1 MGSRGAASGTGKHTY
16 GSEYK
21 RRDRLSGG
29 NRGSYLGPREWKDT
43 VDYAPYKYGQIT
55 RKEAGT
61 IYKAIKNGEITA
73 KPETTKTLY
82 GATDAY
88 IRYADSRYSQDRLY
102 YDLVYSATR
111 HLLNGRTKEAQ
122 KDLKWWEDRNIDAA
136 TKKSPWYKYKK

>member
-1 MGSRGAASGTGKHTY
+1 MGGRGASSGISPKRAEV
-16 GSEYK
+16 EY
-21 RRDRLSGG
+21 
-29 NRGSYLGPREWKDT
+29 T
-43 VDYAPYKYGQIT
+43 PYKYGQIT

-61 IYKAIKNGEITA
+61 IYKAIKGGEITA
-73 KPETTKTLY
+73 KPETTKALY

-88 IRYADSRYSQDRLY
+88 IRYADSRYSQDRMY
-102 YDLVYSATR
+102 YDLVYSVTR

>member
-1 MGSRGAASGTGKHTY
+1 MAVEIRPLAILFNLIAIVVLIIQNGEFYFT
-16 GSEYK
+16 
-21 RRDRLSGG
+21 
-29 NRGSYLGPREWKDT
+29 KD
-43 VDYAPYKYGQIT
+43 VAKWEGVGRQAGFLRQIT

-61 IYKAIKNGEITA
+61 IYKAIKDGEITA
-73 KPETTKTLY
+73 KPETTKALY

>member
-1 MGSRGAASGTGKHTY
+1 MGSRGAASGISPKRDKV
-16 GSEYK
+16 EY
-21 RRDRLSGG
+21 
-29 NRGSYLGPREWKDT
+29 T
-43 VDYAPYKYGQIT
+43 PYKHGQIT

-61 IYKAIKNGEITA
+61 IYKAIKDGEITA
-73 KPETTKTLY
+73 KPETTKALY

-122 KDLKWWEDRNIDAA
+122 KDLKWGEDRNIDAA

>member
-1 MGSRGAASGTGKHTY
+1 MGGRGASSGISPKRAEV
-16 GSEYK
+16 EY
-21 RRDRLSGG
+21 
-29 NRGSYLGPREWKDT
+29 T
-43 VDYAPYKYGQIT
+43 PYKYGQIT

-61 IYKAIKNGEITA
+61 IYKAIKGGEITA
-73 KPETTKTLY
+73 KPETTKALY

-111 HLLNGRTKEAQ
+111 HLLNGRAKEAQ

>member
-1 MGSRGAASGTGKHTY
+1 MGSRGAASGISPKRDKV
-16 GSEYK
+16 EY
-21 RRDRLSGG
+21 
-29 NRGSYLGPREWKDT
+29 T
-43 VDYAPYKYGQIT
+43 PYKHGQIT

-61 IYKAIKNGEITA
+61 IYKAIKDGEITA
-73 KPETTKTLY
+73 KPETTKALY

-102 YDLVYSATR
+102 YDLVYSVTR